1 MKIVLLL
8 TGKTT
13 DKQIAEGIDNY
24 SARIVRYSP
33 FEIIALKDLKNTRNM
48 PVREQKEKE
57 GELILN
63 SVSSDDYVILLDE
76 RGKEFTTIE
85 LTAWLEGLFMLP
97 KKRILFITG
106 GSWGFSDRVY
116 GRADSMLSMS
126 KLTFSHQL
134 VRLLFAEQLYR
145 VLSII
150 KGDPYHHDES
160 VKHRQ

>member
-13 DKQIAEGIDNY
+13 DKQIAEGIGNY
-24 SARIVRYSP
+24 SARISRYSP
-33 FEIIALKDLKNTRNM
+33 FEIIALKDLRNTRNM

-57 GELILN
+57 GDLILN
-63 SVSSDDYVILLDE
+63 SVSSNDYIILLDE

-85 LTAWLEGLFMLP
+85 LADWLESLFILP
-97 KKRILFITG
+97 KKRIVFVTG
-106 GSWGFSDRVY
+106 GAWGFSDQVY
-116 GRADSMLSMS
+116 GRADVLLSMS

-150 KGDPYHHDES
+150 KGDPYHHDEA